1 MMSKAA
7 MDMIIWN
14 TIVMFTGKLVL
25 KRGKKMMICC
35 VFIID
40 HICCRETP
48 IKKLTKMLLVTANVA
63 AYSTTAADLM
73 S

>member
-7 MDMIIWN
+7 IDIIIWN
-14 TIVMFTGKLVL
+14 TMVKFTGKLVL
-25 KRGKKMMICC
+25 KSGKKMMICC

-40 HICCRETP
+40 HICWRETP
-48 IKKLTKMLLVTANVA
+48 IKKLTMILLVTANVA
-63 AYSTTAADLM
+63 ASSTAAAVFM